1 MNPSAVWLYYH
12 DDHDLEA
19 WVDGLIRYLCGLAW
33 IGETDM
39 STIDETLADAVEM
52 FIGYGNTCPN
62 GVPLSG
68 NTGYCS
74 CETYQLSE
82 WCRAYRKATK

>member
-1 MNPSAVWLYYH
+1 MN
-12 DDHDLEA
+12 DIEK
-19 WVDGLIRYLCGLAW
+19 
-33 IGETDM
+33 
-39 STIDETLADAVEM
+39 TLADAVEM
-52 FIGYGNTCPN
+52 FIGDGNTCPH

-82 WCRAYRKATK
+82 WCRVYRKATK